1 MVVDGWCIKIGAA
14 VIIDFFYGMMTALPK
29 SWSPGDSHSHHSPS
43 TVRVATGHCL
53 QTMAYA
59 LLRIAQRGSATAN
72 IRCGCATG
80 SFLAPGNTVASSLP
94 SLFSGSAW
102 KTSMGLGTQIRA
114 IKTKSSAKKRF
125 LKRKSGSIKRWQAGR
140 RHLNYNQRRKKLLK
154 SLKSLPLKTQDKK
167 SIRKLLQCKVA

>member
-1 MVVDGWCIKIGAA
+1 MGSGE
-14 VIIDFFYGMMTALPK
+14 
-29 SWSPGDSHSHHSPS
+29 SESHHPPS
-43 TVRVATGHCL
+43 TVHVATGHCL
-53 QTMAYA
+53 RTMAYA
-59 LLRIAQRGSATAN
+59 LLKMAQRGSATAS

-80 SFLAPGNTVASSLP
+80 PFFAPGNTVASSLP
-94 SLFSGSAW
+94 SLFRGSAC
-102 KTSMGLGTQIRA
+102 KNSIGVGSQIRA

-125 LKRKSGSIKRWQAGR
+125 LKRGSGSIKRWKAGR